1 MSLHATREQSHI
13 LVVPQKVLWGG
24 VEEDLLSKG
33 KDADTHGGNSGN
45 QMDHVLAL
53 VLVILLNTQHKF
65 SRCDFL
71 FDKLTCF
78 QDPEGVPSSSMLGRV
93 QLATALPLLGTTIRR
108 ELESRERATDM
119 MIR

>member
-1 MSLHATREQSHI
+1 MLG
-13 LVVPQKVLWGG
+13 GG

-33 KDADTHGGNSGN
+33 KDAATQGGNSGN

-53 VLVILLNTQHKF
+53 VLVILLNTHKF
-65 SRCDFL
+65 SKCDFL

-108 ELESRERATDM
+108 ELESSERATDM